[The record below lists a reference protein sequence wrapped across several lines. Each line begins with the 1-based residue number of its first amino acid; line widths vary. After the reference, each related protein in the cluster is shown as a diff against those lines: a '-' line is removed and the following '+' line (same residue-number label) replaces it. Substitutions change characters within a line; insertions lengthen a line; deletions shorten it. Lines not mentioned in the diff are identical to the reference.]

1 MNLTESP
8 AEKKK
13 ILNLMVKRGD
23 KPEDAKKEIDKNY
36 DYIKRTYNARQ
47 KSRNTFEFI
56 TIRISSQLHIWGWR
70 CRKRY

>member
-36 DYIKRTYNARQ
+36 DYIKRTY
-47 KSRNTFEFI
+47 KSSTPAKKAEI
-56 TIRISSQLHIWGWR
+56 LSS
-70 CRKRY
+70 